1 MRVNKLEFLKKK
13 IIKTLD
19 VDFDRKLAYWRF
31 KEDKIVFT
39 NGCFDIL
46 HKGHI
51 EYLAKAANLGDV
63 LIVGLNSDE
72 SVRRLKGEDRPVLDE
87 ESRAMALA
95 SIGFVDNVVIFD
107 EDTPY
112 ELIKKIQPDVL
123 VKGADYNEDDIVGA
137 DIVKAKGGEIKTIEF
152 VDGYSTSKIID
163 KIKSY

>member
-19 VDFDRKLAYWRF
+19 IEFDRKLAYWRF

-63 LIVGLNSDE
+63 LIIGLNSDE
-72 SVRRLKGEDRPVLDE
+72 SVKRLKGENRPVLDE

-95 SIGFVDNVVIFD
+95 AIGFVDNVVIFD

-163 KIKSY
+163 KIKSF